1 MSDKWVEIIVSVGL
15 AVGAIASAAIFL
27 AGCTAMVLTAWKLL

>member
-1 MSDKWVEIIVSVGL
+1 MNEKWVEILVSVGI

-27 AGCTAMVLTAWKLL
+27 AGCMAMVLAAWKML